1 MKTGQIAKPLPGN
14 KLYQQRAMR
23 AFPILVRQAF
33 ANQPIYYSD
42 LADELDMPNPRNLN
56 FVLGCIG
63 QTVQNLAK
71 EWGEE
76 IPPISCLVANKA
88 TGLPSGGIGFFTDDT
103 DAFAR
108 LPLKQQRAIISIE
121 LQNIFAYPRWLDV
134 LRSVGLKYEPAK
146 DYSPLAKK
154 VQQRR
159 GRGESDYHKRFKEYV
174 SRNPQIL
181 KLPKSGGVGL
191 IEYPLPSGDIVDVL
205 FMGQTDWVAAETKS
219 RVSDTADIYRGLYQ
233 CIKYRAVIE
242 AYQSELGNSPSC
254 RAVLVVKG
262 EFPKELIELKNIL
275 GVQVVDRVST

>member
-1 MKTGQIAKPLPGN
+1 MKTGEIAKPLPGN
-14 KLYQQRAMR
+14 RLYQQRAMQ

-42 LADELDMPNPRNLN
+42 LADELGMPNPRNLN
-56 FVLGCIG
+56 FVLGSIG

-71 EWGEE
+71 KWKEE
-76 IPPISCLVANKA
+76 IPPITCLVVSKT
-88 TGLPSGGIGFFTDDT
+88 TGLPSGGVAWFIGDT
-103 DAFAR
+103 HAFDK
-108 LPLKQQRAIISIE
+108 LPLKQRRAIVKTE
-121 LQNIFAYPRWLDV
+121 LQKIFAYSRWLDV

-159 GRGESDYHKRFKEYV
+159 GKGESEQHKQFKEYV

-181 KLPKSGGVGL
+181 KLPKRIGPGL
-191 IEYPLPSGDIVDVL
+191 TEYPLPSGDIVDVL

-254 RAVLVVKG
+254 RAVLVVEG